1 MFDTDNRKLFNANV
15 VVWLNLSVVFLSQN
29 DQQDSVSHCSRDKTT
44 TRAFSCSQRAR
55 VTATWKLGLLNQFLS
70 WFPTTSFN
78 KHLNFFDLRHFAKYL
93 LMAPC
98 LFINDSI
105 YGVKDFFSFCA
116 QYLAPDNYFYS
127 SWLQNKNTLLPCLH
141 FRLTPKSARD
151 TELQGRRGF
160 WAHCVYDEIQ
170 VTTRWSSRGTRSP
183 LSSTTEN
190 TSASSSIRW
199 WLATWRWGSG
209 TTLAASRRDA
219 SRDGSPRTV
228 LDLDDTLRTS
238 ISGNGLGLEP
248 PWPWRGWQLFIFLT
262 DVNP

>member
-238 ISGNGLGLEP
+238 ISGTGLGLEP